1 VNDIE
6 LHFTLSSKQLQ
17 AFELLASESKTELL
31 YGGAAGGGKS
41 ILGCYFMI
49 FRRIMFK
56 GSHGLIIRQTRKDFY
71 STVLVTF
78 NKVAE
83 MLKVGNGWDF
93 HVNEQKDEIQFSNG
107 SIIFIRDGAFKPSD
121 PQYDR
126 LKLEVMDA
134 WIEEGTQVDERAYIA
149 IRPRIREIH
158 GGKYSKLLI
167 TTNPGRG
174 WIKRRFIKNDDGN
187 VPKLEPHQCI
197 IQALVSDNPDK
208 EFAINYAESLSQL
221 DPVTKRMYLDGDWD
235 VTINENQFFW
245 AINRE
250 KHIVHEKVFNPRQR
264 FILSFDFNI
273 DPCTMIVAVQ
283 DTVTMGLQ
291 IIDHIS
297 ANQYTLKDRSP
308 LEAVCD
314 IFNNRYIKTGICQKQ
329 NIIVTGDASGKAGSA
344 DRVAN
349 KSFYSTIAI
358 ELRLHAS
365 QIKLPNM
372 NPPHKFSFEM
382 INYCFAKMDSSLLSI
397 YYELTLLLNEIDAS
411 YPDDD
416 TTLNKAK
423 KELGL
428 HAVDAFRYLMHYAYS
443 FDKYKNF
450 IETISRKNKIIAK
463 K

>member
-1 VNDIE
+1 MIE
-6 LHFTLSSKQLQ
+6 HEFKLSKKQYKAIRLLSDDSKC
-17 AFELLASESKTELL
+17 ELL

-41 ILGCYFMI
+41 VLGCAWQI
-49 FRRIMFK
+49 ARRLSFAK
-56 GSHGLIIRQTRKDFY
+56 SHGLIIRQTRKDFY
-71 STVLVTF
+71 STVLITF

-83 MLKVGNGWDF
+83 LINMGTGWSF
-93 HVNEQKDEIQFSNG
+93 TINEQKDEIQFSNG

-149 IRPRIREIH
+149 IRPRIREHH
-158 GGKYSKLLI
+158 GGSQSKLLI
-167 TTNPGRG
+167 TTNPGAG
-174 WIKRRFIKNDDGN
+174 WIKRRFIKNNDGKQ
-187 VPKLEPHQCI
+187 PKLEEHQHI

-358 ELRLHAS
+358 ELRLQAS

-382 INYCFAKMDSSLLSI
+382 INYCFARLDSSLLSI